1 MIMEAR
7 QKRLSTPLQWG
18 RREKTA
24 IAGVVAVVVIACVA
38 LGVYAL
44 SSGGPT
50 RRDCIDVVFASTLGG
65 ADLKACGGRAR
76 RVCASGSFHSISHEL
91 SEACG
96 RAGFPYK
103 SPVQSAG

>member
-18 RREKTA
+18 RREKA
-24 IAGVVAVVVIACVA
+24 AVAGVVVAVLIAAVA

-44 SSGGPT
+44 SSGAPT

-65 ADLKACGGRAR
+65 ADLKACGSRAR

-96 RAGFPYK
+96 RAGFAYK
-103 SPVQSAG
+103 QPVQTSG

>member
-24 IAGVVAVVVIACVA
+24 VAGAVAALLIACIA
-38 LGVYAL
+38 LGIYAV
-44 SSGGPT
+44 SSGGPK

-65 ADLKACGGRAR
+65 ADLKACGPRAR
-76 RVCASGSFHSISHEL
+76 RVCASGSFHSISSEL

-103 SPVQSAG
+103 RPVRSAG